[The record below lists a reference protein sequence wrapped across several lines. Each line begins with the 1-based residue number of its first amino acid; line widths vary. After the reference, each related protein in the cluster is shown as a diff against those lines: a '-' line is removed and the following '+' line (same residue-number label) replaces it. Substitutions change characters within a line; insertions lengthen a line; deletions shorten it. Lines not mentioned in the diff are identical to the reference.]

1 MRFKK
6 IVSGLLACAM
16 VVTSVFTGNVT
27 TAKAEGEG
35 AADPV
40 PVSTYNF
47 DVSGD
52 NGIVSLGDGV
62 ELKSSP
68 NNASGSPELNDYTG
82 APKFVAGRSG
92 KTGDYAVDTEGKHGI
107 ILPDKQLGEDY
118 TVSFWVKPT
127 DLSKGKWATSLLFIG
142 RSEVTAAAQ
151 WVSICTSDNKGAL
164 TCWSLGNETGGK
176 GISVK
181 QDEWQM
187 LTIVQSGT
195 NAKFYLN
202 GEKKIE
208 QNNYHK
214 GMTEADQYIALGTNH
229 WDGNFYGCYDD
240 VNVYGQALTDDQ
252 VYKLFDS
259 RTEEENFAQAE
270 IEVTERLDM
279 IKGGSVET
287 IDVELPG
294 GIARDKM
301 EVSFTS
307 EDSAIAEVDEKGNVT
322 PKAVGNTKITTTV
335 ALKDS
340 AIAPKTKETIV
351 AVTEGNGKILA
362 VDYDFDNSEGTVL
375 KDKSGNNHD
384 GEVHGDVTFADGGMT
399 LKNDGYVGFPTSIMD
414 DLDNKEQFTIE
425 VEFAKSSS
433 ANNAWLFCFGSKPQG
448 TGTNYMFLSPNFG
461 GNTLRAGIKDS
472 TDEKLFSTSIQTEV
486 NKSYT
491 VNMVFDQGKIKLY
504 WNGILIQGSN
514 GNVLDSEYSIM
525 KDVVT
530 PGCEDDV
537 LGFIGKSCWSADK
550 NFEGTVSKFKIY
562 NRVMTDEEIQVSFS
576 ETFSKIFQQDLKSKI
591 LGSNASEAEIRYN
604 LSLPSMYEETPITW
618 TSSNTDVISARGVV
632 KNPAAATEVKMT
644 AAVKSGYL
652 EGNAE
657 FNLTVLPADK
667 TELAQAVEKA
677 KTEKENPYRS
687 EASKAE
693 LQKLIDRA
701 ETASSQTEIDNL
713 VKSIQKAVAKTDY
726 SNLYKDPFTEIQ
738 GEKLVKTSIDLVPN
752 APAVSVLNDYNAAI
766 PSAVREAVTVSYKT
780 QNAAVATVDAAGNV
794 TGKGIGYTLIITT
807 VTAKYDSFA
816 LEYYT
821 QVKVDLNLSG
831 VQVSA
836 KDTTLSKGKTTNI
849 IVPASISGVTP
860 SVTYRA
866 KGAVA
871 VDKNGKVTAKQGGTG
886 TVTVKVSAGGK
897 SITKKVTINV
907 ADITGPTSVKIKK
920 SVKLKVVGVKGK
932 VKWSLD
938 KKGKKLATLKNGKL
952 TAKKKAGKVKVTAKV
967 GKITMTKTITI
978 KKK

>member
-16 VVTSVFTGNVT
+16 VVTSVFAGNVT

-35 AADPV
+35 AAAPV
-40 PVSTYNF
+40 PVSTYDFN
-47 DVSGD
+47 VSGD
-52 NGIVSLGDGV
+52 NGSVSLGDGV

-68 NNASGSPELNDYTG
+68 NNAAGSPELNDYTEN
-82 APKFVAGRSG
+82 PKFVEGRSG
-92 KTGDYAVDTEGKHGI
+92 KAGDYAVDTEGKHGI
-107 ILPDKQLGEDY
+107 ILPDKQLGENY

-127 DLSKGKWATSLLFIG
+127 DLSKGKWATSVLFVG
-142 RSEVTAAAQ
+142 RSEATAAAQ

-164 TCWSLGNETGGK
+164 TCWSLGNDQTGR
-176 GISVK
+176 GISIE
-181 QDEWQM
+181 QDKWQM

-202 GEKKIE
+202 GEKKVE

-214 GMTEADQYIALGTNH
+214 GMTEDNQYIALGTNH

-240 VNVYGQALTDDQ
+240 VNVYNQALTDEQ
-252 VYKLFDS
+252 VYKLFDP
-259 RTEEENFAQAE
+259 RTDAE
-270 IEVTERLDM
+270 IFEASELTVSEEFKM

-287 IDVELPG
+287 IDVKLPS
-294 GIARDKM
+294 GIAKDKM
-301 EVSFTS
+301 EVSFES
-307 EDSAIAEVDEKGNVT
+307 EDPTVAEVDAEGKVT
-322 PKAVGNTKITTTV
+322 AKEIGNTKITTTV
-335 ALKDS
+335 KLKDS
-340 AIAPKTKETIV
+340 AVAPKTAETNV
-351 AVTEGNGKILA
+351 VVTAGNGKTLV
-362 VDYDFDNSEGTVL
+362 VDYDFANSEGKVL
-375 KDKSGNNHD
+375 KDKSGNGHD
-384 GEVHGDVTFADGGMT
+384 GKVDGNVTFAEGGMT
-399 LKNDGYVGFPTSIMD
+399 LKNDGYAAFPTSIMD

-425 VEFAKSSS
+425 VEFSKSSP

-461 GNTLRAGIKDS
+461 GNTLRAGIKNSS
-472 TDEKLFSTSIQTEV
+472 TEKLFATSIQTEV
-486 NKSYT
+486 DKSYT

-504 WNGILIQGSN
+504 WNGILIQGDN
-514 GNVLDSEYSIM
+514 GDVLNSGYSIM
-525 KDVVT
+525 NDVVT
-530 PGCEDDV
+530 PGCADDI

-550 NFEGTVSKFKIY
+550 NFEGTISKFKIY
-562 NRVMTDEEIQVSFS
+562 NRAMTDQEIQVAFS
-576 ETFSKIFQQDLKSKI
+576 ETFSKIFQADLKSKI
-591 LGSNASEAEIRYN
+591 LGNNASENEIRYN
-604 LSLPSMYEETPITW
+604 LSLPSTYEETPITW
-618 TSSNTDVISARGVV
+618 TSSNEDVISKRGVV
-632 KNPAAATEVKMT
+632 KNPAAATDVKLT
-644 AAVKSGYL
+644 AVVKSGYL
-652 EGNAE
+652 EGRAE
-657 FNLTVLPADK
+657 FDLKVLPADK
-667 TELAQAVEKA
+667 TKLTQAVEKA

-701 ETASSQTEIDNL
+701 DKATSQTEIDNL
-713 VKSIQKAVAKTDY
+713 VKMIEKAAAKTDY
-726 SNLYKDPFTEIQ
+726 SDLYKDPFTEIQ
-738 GEKLVKTSIDLVPN
+738 GEKLVKASLDLVPN
-752 APAVSVLNDYNAAI
+752 ASASVLNDYNAAI
-766 PSAVREAVTVSYKT
+766 PSTVKDAVAVSYRT
-780 QNAAVATVDAAGNV
+780 ENPAIATVDAAGNV
-794 TGKGIGYTLIITT
+794 TGKGVGYALIVTT

-849 IVPASISGVTP
+849 IVPANINGIATSA
-860 SVTYRA
+860 TYRA

-967 GKITMTKTITI
+967 GKITMTKTVTI